1 MCDSRSC
8 IGGRA
13 GRGSAAH
20 AHNSVCCADVVLRKV
35 RDPSFGT
42 GLPPA
47 SLSHTPCYLPVS
59 GFCDHEALVHQVAGA
74 MCTVLASVLGRVPAQ
89 ILRSRFN
96 ASVQIMQSIVEQND
110 QQVYIHRAPLI
121 LQPSHTIT
129 MALVQSVA
137 DMPFWTTSTGWDV
150 ESSFSML
157 ELYHSSSE
165 PHRVGPRVA
174 PVYTA
179 AAVQHRR

>member
-1 MCDSRSC
+1 M
-8 IGGRA
+8 
-13 GRGSAAH
+13 
-20 AHNSVCCADVVLRKV
+20 
-35 RDPSFGT
+35 
-42 GLPPA
+42 
-47 SLSHTPCYLPVS
+47 
-59 GFCDHEALVHQVAGA
+59 HQVAGA